1 MSSNGI
7 FNIIFYF
14 TKKYKFSILFFAV
27 FAYLLRDILNLCVNN
42 YIYKE
47 LINKLTYGDFSFQ
60 KDFYVF
66 LGYILTINAG
76 VLLSIL
82 TTKAEYNFKVKL
94 KEDIKNHYFQKTL
107 KHSVR
112 FFNDNMAGTINSKI
126 KTLSSDIVELL
137 LLVIEM
143 LSISITIIILIFI
156 FAKTNYMLSLILL
169 VWFIFYGGGSAIFMK
184 KIGDK
189 VKAKTKIE
197 NESYGKLTDSF
208 TNILSV
214 KIFSMEKY
222 EKKELKK
229 QSVDIKKENSNYFVF
244 LTFQKIFDY
253 FGIIAIILP
262 VSYLTISMKIE
273 NKINIGELVF
283 IFSVF
288 GSIVGWLRYLARGF
302 IRISECYGSI
312 SESLN
317 VINVIPDIKDIDGSK
332 NVILKTSPKI
342 DFKNV
347 LFKYKENL
355 PIVFENFNLII
366 QPKQKVGIVGYTGS
380 GKSTFVNLL
389 LRFYELNGGNIFLD
403 NYDIKSDFT
412 QLSLRK
418 NISYIP
424 QEPILFHRSIKENIL
439 YGNLKIT
446 DEELIEAAKKAY
458 CYDFIMELE
467 KGFDTL
473 VGDRGVKLSGG
484 QKQRIAI
491 ARAIIKNSNILILD
505 EATSALDSITENY
518 IQKALNNLMEN
529 KTVIAIAHRLS
540 TLNNMDRI
548 IVLDKGKIAE
558 DGTKD
563 ELLNIKD
570 GLFAK
575 MWNMQKNGVLSIE

>member
-1 MSSNGI
+1 MNSNNIFGI
-7 FNIIFYF
+7 ILYF
-14 TKKYKFSILFFAV
+14 IKKYKFSILFFAV
-27 FAYLLRDILNLCVNN
+27 FAYLLRDILNLCINS

-47 LINKLTYGDFSFQ
+47 LINKLTDNNFSFK
-60 KDFYVF
+60 KDVF
-66 LGYILTINAG
+66 IFISYILTINSG

-82 TTKAEYNFKVKL
+82 TTKAEYNFRVKL
-94 KEDIKNHYFQKTL
+94 KEDIKNYYFQKTL
-107 KHSVR
+107 KHSIR

-126 KTLSSDIVELL
+126 RTLSNDIVELL
-137 LLVIEM
+137 LLVIEIF
-143 LSISITIIILIFI
+143 SISITILILIFI
-156 FAKTNYMLSLILL
+156 FTKTNYMLSIILL
-169 VWFIFYGGGSAIFMK
+169 VWFLFYGGGSIFFMK
-184 KIGDK
+184 KIGLK
-189 VKAKTKIE
+189 VKARTKIE
-197 NESYGKLTDSF
+197 NESYGRLTDSLV
-208 TNILSV
+208 NILSV

-222 EKKELKK
+222 EKRELKK
-229 QSVDIKKENSNYFVF
+229 QTIDIKKENTNYFIF

-253 FGIIAIILP
+253 FGILAIILP

-288 GSIVGWLRYLARGF
+288 GSIVWWLRYLARNF
-302 IRISECYGSI
+302 IRVSEYYGSI
-312 SESLN
+312 GESISL
-317 VINVIPDIKDIDGSK
+317 INIIPDIKDIDGSK
-332 NVILKTSPKI
+332 NIILQTSPKI
-342 DFKNV
+342 EFRNIV
-347 LFKYKENL
+347 FKYKENL
-355 PIVFENFNLII
+355 PIVFEDFNLII

-403 NYDIKSDFT
+403 NYDIKNDFT

-439 YGNLKIT
+439 YGNIKIT
-446 DEELIEAAKKAY
+446 DEELVEASKKAY

-518 IQKALNNLMEN
+518 IQKALDNLMEN

-563 ELLNIKD
+563 ELLNIED

-575 MWNMQKNGVLSIE
+575 MWNMQKNGILSIE